1 MRYTLYINLSNPS
14 ATFRE
19 VPCNSGIEMVPPLL
33 DELRRRGESVQIRN
47 TAEMNTEEL
56 MTAYISEAAVAAVYG
71 KYRVRNVFGSNRR
84 PGSAF
89 GQGVPALSVR
99 DASADVA
106 PKVYPDNASGRYVTI
121 YEFLTQTL
129 ANPVGSEAPEPEKPN
144 E

>member
-1 MRYTLYINLSNPS
+1 
-14 ATFRE
+14 
-19 VPCNSGIEMVPPLL
+19 MVPPLL

-99 DASADVA
+99 DESADAA
-106 PKVYPDNASGRYVTI
+106 PSVYPHNMSGRCVTI
-121 YEFLTQTL
+121 CDFLTRILADHTL
-129 ANPVGSEAPEPEKPN
+129 LDSPHTEKSN
-144 E
+144 S

>member
-1 MRYTLYINLSNPS
+1 MKYTLYINLSNPA
-14 ATFRE
+14 ATYRK
-19 VPCNSGIEMVPPLL
+19 VPCNSGIEMVHPLL
-33 DELRRRGESVQIRN
+33 DQLSRRGETVQIRN

-99 DASADVA
+99 HASADAA
-106 PKVYPDNASGRYVTI
+106 PNVYPHNMSGRCVTI
-121 YEFLTQTL
+121 CEFLTRIL
-129 ANPVGSEAPEPEKPN
+129 ADPTYLDSPDPEKSN
-144 E
+144 S

>member
-14 ATFRE
+14 ATFRQ

-99 DASADVA
+99 DASADAA
-106 PKVYPDNASGRYVTI
+106 PSVYPHNMSGRCVTI
-121 YEFLTQTL
+121 CEFLTRIL
-129 ANPVGSEAPEPEKPN
+129 ADPSHLDSPDTEKSN
-144 E
+144 S

>member
-19 VPCNSGIEMVPPLL
+19 VPCNSGIETVPPLL

-89 GQGVPALSVR
+89 GQGVPALSGARCICRRGAQCVSAQHVGSVR
-99 DASADVA
+99 DNLRVPHADTRG
-106 PKVYPDNASGRYVTI
+106 PHSPG
-121 YEFLTQTL
+121 L
-129 ANPVGSEAPEPEKPN
+129 AGS
-144 E
+144 

>member
-1 MRYTLYINLSNPS
+1 MRYIFYVNLTNPS

-47 TAEMNTEEL
+47 TAEMNTEEI

-99 DASADVA
+99 DASVDVA
-106 PKVYPDNASGRYVTI
+106 PKVYPHNASGRYVTI
-121 YEFLTQTL
+121 YEFLTQML
-129 ANPVGSEAPEPEKPN
+129 ADPTHLDSQDPEKSN
-144 E
+144 S